1 MVVGQWVASR
11 FFDFGVVGHSENVG
25 HSEKLA
31 CKVLCHNGLL
41 GVVGRISGCGT
52 GGYKPIF

>member
-1 MVVGQWVASR
+1 MVVGQGFTSQI
-11 FFDFGVVGHSENVG
+11 FDFGVVG

-41 GVVGRISGCGT
+41 GVVGRISGCGA
-52 GGYKPIF
+52 GGYKPFF